1 MNRGSL
7 RLSGRGDNVGFQMY
21 ALDAP
26 QSLRTIKARLEKI
39 KAERK
44 DELILA
50 QDWADHKRRV
60 GVIEGID
67 EALRVCDELE
77 QAERA

>member
-1 MNRGSL
+1 VGGR
-7 RLSGRGDNVGFQMY
+7 RLNGDNAGFQMY

-39 KAERK
+39 KDERIS
-44 DELILA
+44 ELALA
-50 QDWADHKRRV
+50 QDWPDHKRRV
-60 GVIEGID
+60 GVIEGIN
-67 EALRVCDELE
+67 EALRVCEELE